1 MTFERGNVVYGAD
14 PFKGSDYSRPWLVIS
29 NATHPFQGEQYV
41 VLALTTKTWH
51 SDLLPIAESQWTE
64 GGTPED
70 SSIIPWSIE
79 TLEHADID
87 HWQGTIAAPVVSD
100 AVDEFVM
107 FVRAE

>member
-1 MTFERGNVVYGAD
+1 MTFDRGDVVYGAD

-51 SDLLPIAESQWTE
+51 DGLLSIAKTEWIE
-64 GGTPED
+64 GGTPER
-70 SSIIPWSIE
+70 SHIVPWSVE
-79 TLEHADID
+79 TLERSDID
-87 HWQGTIAAPVVSD
+87 HWQGTIAEPVVD
-100 AVDEFVM
+100 EAVDEFVT